1 MKNQPALRGDKPRKK
16 VLDLS
21 SGSRK
26 LAWDILIGILT
37 FALIY
42 AILITAVS
50 PEKYELKVGD
60 ISPDPIA
67 APRDVEDRLATEA
80 RIEIARANV
89 EDKYSI
95 NEEVMTGVVAQLD
108 DIFNQIDLA
117 RYRAN
122 KRIENWKKDQ
132 LEEQASQEEQEANPS
147 QLPNT
152 DDQQPIGQ
160 VEDVLD
166 LEPDLDLLFDDL
178 FLSEIQDLFP
188 IELTKDNL
196 MTLLSCKDEE
206 LDRLKTGL
214 EESVK
219 KIQGAGIKSDEIEK
233 AKQSL
238 ASDMQVLALTSDL
251 RQLATTIG
259 SSVLKPNYLYD
270 QTLTNQA
277 KDLAASQ
284 VEKVIYIKGQY
295 IVNAGQPIT
304 EAQMEMLSELGLL
317 KDKVDFSLIFGVF
330 VAVFICLGIIVLYIF
345 YFEKELLDNPI
356 ILLMIGLILILSLG
370 LSYVTSLLNPY
381 LVPAAMAG
389 MLLAILTKPRI
400 AMVINMVLAVLISYM
415 LGMQIYA
422 LLMTLAGGMVG
433 IMFVQARQHRYVIVW
448 AGIAVS
454 LVSIMAILSSEMLSS
469 GGWNRPLNSSFYG
482 LMSGM
487 LASVLT
493 IGTLP
498 IWENLFNIITPLRL
512 MELANPNQPLLK
524 RLLMETPGTYHH
536 SIIVA
541 NLAESAA
548 DAIGANGLMA
558 RVGAYYHDIGK
569 LVRPYYFKENQLYSE
584 NPHDKLNPVLS
595 KKIITSHTKDG
606 IELAKKYKIPVVIQ
620 DFISQHHGT
629 TPVAYFFHK
638 AKENNSDIEI
648 EDFRYTGPKPTSKE
662 VALVM
667 LADTVEAAV
676 RAMSDRNAEK
686 IEEQIRKLI
695 RDKLLDGQLDNAALT
710 IKDLDTAATSFTKV
724 ISGIFHERI
733 EYPDIKA
740 LDERTRK
747 DK

>member
-21 SGSRK
+21 SSSRK
-26 LAWDILIGILT
+26 IAWGILIGILT

-122 KRIENWKKDQ
+122 KRIENWRKDQ
-132 LEEQASQEEQEANPS
+132 PEEQARQEEQEANPS

-188 IELTKDNL
+188 IELTKDSL

-219 KIQGAGIKSDEIEK
+219 KIQGAGIKTDEIENT
-233 AKQSL
+233 KQSL
-238 ASDMQVLALTSDL
+238 ASDMHVLALTSDL

>member
-1 MKNQPALRGDKPRKK
+1 MNNQPALRGDKPRKK

-26 LAWDILIGILT
+26 IAWDILIGILT

-122 KRIENWKKDQ
+122 KRIENWRKDQ
-132 LEEQASQEEQEANPS
+132 LEEQARQEEQEANPS

-188 IELTKDNL
+188 IELTKDSL

-238 ASDMQVLALTSDL
+238 ASDMQVLSLTSDL

-558 RVGAYYHDIGK
+558 RVGAYYHDVGK

>member
-1 MKNQPALRGDKPRKK
+1 MNNQPALRGDKPRKK

-188 IELTKDNL
+188 IELTKDSL

-238 ASDMQVLALTSDL
+238 ASDMHVLALTSDL

-558 RVGAYYHDIGK
+558 RVGAYYHDVGK

>member
-1 MKNQPALRGDKPRKK
+1 MNNQPALRGDKPRKK

-188 IELTKDNL
+188 IELTKDSL

-238 ASDMQVLALTSDL
+238 ASDMQILALTS
-251 RQLATTIG
+251 
-259 SSVLKPNYLYD
+259 
-270 QTLTNQA
+270 
-277 KDLAASQ
+277 
-284 VEKVIYIKGQY
+284 
-295 IVNAGQPIT
+295 
-304 EAQMEMLSELGLL
+304 
-317 KDKVDFSLIFGVF
+317 
-330 VAVFICLGIIVLYIF
+330 
-345 YFEKELLDNPI
+345 
-356 ILLMIGLILILSLG
+356 
-370 LSYVTSLLNPY
+370 
-381 LVPAAMAG
+381 
-389 MLLAILTKPRI
+389 
-400 AMVINMVLAVLISYM
+400 
-415 LGMQIYA
+415 
-422 LLMTLAGGMVG
+422 
-433 IMFVQARQHRYVIVW
+433 
-448 AGIAVS
+448 
-454 LVSIMAILSSEMLSS
+454 
-469 GGWNRPLNSSFYG
+469 
-482 LMSGM
+482 
-487 LASVLT
+487 
-493 IGTLP
+493 
-498 IWENLFNIITPLRL
+498 
-512 MELANPNQPLLK
+512 
-524 RLLMETPGTYHH
+524 
-536 SIIVA
+536 
-541 NLAESAA
+541 
-548 DAIGANGLMA
+548 
-558 RVGAYYHDIGK
+558 
-569 LVRPYYFKENQLYSE
+569 
-584 NPHDKLNPVLS
+584 
-595 KKIITSHTKDG
+595 
-606 IELAKKYKIPVVIQ
+606 
-620 DFISQHHGT
+620 
-629 TPVAYFFHK
+629 
-638 AKENNSDIEI
+638 
-648 EDFRYTGPKPTSKE
+648 
-662 VALVM
+662 
-667 LADTVEAAV
+667 
-676 RAMSDRNAEK
+676 
-686 IEEQIRKLI
+686 
-695 RDKLLDGQLDNAALT
+695 
-710 IKDLDTAATSFTKV
+710 
-724 ISGIFHERI
+724 
-733 EYPDIKA
+733 
-740 LDERTRK
+740 
-747 DK
+747 

>member
-1 MKNQPALRGDKPRKK
+1 MNNQPALRGDKPRKK

-188 IELTKDNL
+188 IELTKDSL

-238 ASDMQVLALTSDL
+238 ASDMQVLSLTSDL

-558 RVGAYYHDIGK
+558 RVGAYYHDVGK

>member
-188 IELTKDNL
+188 IELTKDSL

-238 ASDMQVLALTSDL
+238 ASDMQVLSLTSDL

>member
-1 MKNQPALRGDKPRKK
+1 MNNQPALRGDKPRKK

-188 IELTKDNL
+188 IELTKDSL

-238 ASDMQVLALTSDL
+238 ASDMQILALTSDL
-251 RQLATTIG
+251 RQLTTTIG

-558 RVGAYYHDIGK
+558 RVGAYYHDVGK

>member
-1 MKNQPALRGDKPRKK
+1 MNNQPALRGDKPRKK

-122 KRIENWKKDQ
+122 KRIENWRKDQ
-132 LEEQASQEEQEANPS
+132 LEEQARQEEQEANPS

-188 IELTKDNL
+188 IELTKDSL

-238 ASDMQVLALTSDL
+238 ASDMQVLSLTSDL

>member
-122 KRIENWKKDQ
+122 KRIENWRKDQ

-188 IELTKDNL
+188 IELTKDSL

-238 ASDMQVLALTSDL
+238 ASDMQVLSLTSDL

-558 RVGAYYHDIGK
+558 RVGAYYHDVGK

>member
-188 IELTKDNL
+188 IELTKDSL

-238 ASDMQVLALTSDL
+238 ASDMHVLALTSDL

-558 RVGAYYHDIGK
+558 RVGAYYHDVGK

>member
-1 MKNQPALRGDKPRKK
+1 MNNQPALRGDKPRKK

-152 DDQQPIGQ
+152 DDQQSIGQ

-188 IELTKDNL
+188 IELTKDSL

-238 ASDMQVLALTSDL
+238 ASDMQVLSLTSDL

-558 RVGAYYHDIGK
+558 RVGAYYHDVGK

>member
-1 MKNQPALRGDKPRKK
+1 MNNQPALRGDKPRKK

-188 IELTKDNL
+188 IELTKDSL

-238 ASDMQVLALTSDL
+238 ASDMQVLSLTSDL